1 MAIVNSSF
9 WQKSGSL
16 FLALVFLTSCQSL
29 RTREDVRR
37 PPTPGQTSSRP
48 AKGGVSP
55 ATPTAPSQS
64 SMPIYDQDDVENSP
78 APDLAPPPPPP
89 SIPTLP
95 KIGFILGAGGARTYA
110 HIGFL
115 HELARLKIPV
125 AAIGGIEF
133 AAPMAALYAN
143 KEMAND
149 VEWQM
154 FKLKT
159 DEVLKKSLLG
169 GTNKNNDVTVLR
181 EFIQTSFARVSAQDF
196 RVPFACPTL
205 NFARNQVYLMN
216 KGAIDQVLYPC
227 MAYPPFFKP
236 YSNQVAGVN
245 DVTSMANYL
254 RQRGANMIVFVNVL
268 PGPAN
273 RSIYGDLNS
282 TENVLWSETAGLYNR
297 PLPGV
302 DAVISLDAGNYSIMD
317 FDKRREIMGAGADS
331 AAKSLKANARKWG
344 F

>member
-1 MAIVNSSF
+1 MVIVNSSL
-9 WQKSGSL
+9 WQKSASL
-16 FLALVFLTSCQSL
+16 FIGLCILAGCQNL
-29 RTREDVRR
+29 RTRDEVRHSPTGPGTGPTTPNR
-37 PPTPGQTSSRP
+37 GGKPGAPPPQTSM
-48 AKGGVSP
+48 
-55 ATPTAPSQS
+55 PT
-64 SMPIYDQDDVENSP
+64 YDQEDIESSP
-78 APDLAPPPPPP
+78 APEMIPPPPPVN
-89 SIPTLP
+89 IPAMP
-95 KIGFILGAGGARTYA
+95 RIGFILGGGGARTYA

-115 HELARLKIPV
+115 HELAKLKIPV
-125 AAIGGIEF
+125 AAIGGVEF

-169 GTNKNNDVTVLR
+169 GTNKNNDVTVLK
-181 EFIQTSFARVSAQDF
+181 EFFQSSFARINAQDF
-196 RVPFACPTL
+196 KVPFACPSM

-216 KGAIDQVLYPC
+216 KGAIDQVLYSC

-236 YSNQVAGVN
+236 YSNQVAGIKEI
-245 DVTSMANYL
+245 TSLANYL

-268 PGPAN
+268 PGPAS

-302 DAVISLDAGNYSIMD
+302 DSVISLDAGNYSIMD
-317 FDKRREIMGAGADS
+317 FDKRREIMNAGSES
-331 AAKSLKANARKWG
+331 ANKTLKVNARKWG